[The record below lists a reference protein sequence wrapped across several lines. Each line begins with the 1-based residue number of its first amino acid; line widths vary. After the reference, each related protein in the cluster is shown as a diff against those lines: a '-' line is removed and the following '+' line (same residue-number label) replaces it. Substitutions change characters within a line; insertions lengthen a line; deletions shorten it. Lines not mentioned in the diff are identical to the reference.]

1 MTTDPR
7 KRRKTLTAMIS
18 LTVVVG
24 MVGFA
29 FAMVPLYRYICK
41 AIGAGGTTQTATA
54 APGSTLDVPVTVR
67 FDTNV
72 DPQLPW
78 EFKPNQKSVT
88 VKLGE
93 STTVSFHA
101 HNLSNKTVTGQ
112 ATFNVTPEK
121 VGPYF
126 DKIQCF
132 CFNQQTLAAGEETDM
147 AVTFFV
153 DPALLKD
160 TTANEVRTITLAYT
174 FFRSLNPPTDENS
187 KVEPQASTTPSLV
200 PIAAAATV
208 PTSN

>member
-1 MTTDPR
+1 MKPDPR
-7 KRRKTLTAMIS
+7 NRRKVLTATIA
-18 LTVVVG
+18 LTVVAG

-41 AIGAGGTTQTATA
+41 AIGVAGTTQTATA
-54 APGSTLDVPVTVR
+54 APKATLDVPVTVR

-78 EFKPNQKSVT
+78 DFKPNQKSVT

-93 STTVSFHA
+93 ATTVSFHA
-101 HNLSNKTVTGQ
+101 HNLSKQTVTGQ

-121 VGPYF
+121 VGAYF

-132 CFNQQTLAAGEETDM
+132 CFNQQTLAPGQQTDM

-174 FFRSLNPPTDENS
+174 FFRSLNPPAESS
-187 KVEPQASTTPSLV
+187 KIESQASTTPSLV
-200 PIAAAATV
+200 PTAAAATV